1 MSNFSL
7 EDLLRQVMQGA
18 DDTYRQQAAFDGLGF
33 VIGKSLVTSDD
44 GKQTCGLIPA
54 MSKITTLPKLRR
66 FAASVRKAVRVAEA
80 QTAGILCELPLSLDG
95 EIPEATVV
103 LYVDQKYSGM
113 KVYIAKKTGEHLKFR
128 DLGVAHPGMNFL
140 PSLIPIE
147 SYGPIVAEA

>member
-33 VIGKSLVTSDD
+33 VVGKSLVTSDE
-44 GKQTCGLIPA
+44 GRQTCGLVPA
-54 MSKITTLPKLRR
+54 MAKVTTLPRLRR
-66 FAASVRKAVRVAEA
+66 FAASVRKAARLAEA
-80 QTAGILCELPLSLDG
+80 QTAGILCELPISIDG
-95 EIPEATVV
+95 EEPEATVV
-103 LYVDQKYSGM
+103 LYVDQMYSGM
-113 KVYIAKKTGEHLKFR
+113 KVYIARKTGEHLTFR
-128 DLGVAHPGMNFL
+128 DLGVAHPGVNFL